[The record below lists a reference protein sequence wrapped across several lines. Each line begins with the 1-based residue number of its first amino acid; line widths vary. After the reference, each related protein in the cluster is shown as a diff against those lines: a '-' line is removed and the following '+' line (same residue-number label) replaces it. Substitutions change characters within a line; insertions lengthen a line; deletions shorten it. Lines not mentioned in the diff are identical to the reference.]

1 MATTLA
7 SVVAQQKN
15 TGVLIL
21 SIIKQVTTYK
31 YYQDKMQ
38 ILSQNSPVGAVM
50 VLT

>member
-21 SIIKQVTTYK
+21 SITKQLTIYK

-38 ILSQNSPVGAVM
+38 IQSQNLPEDADM
-50 VLT
+50 VHI